1 MIKTMKRVLAGLLV
15 APALAFSALVV
26 PMAVPAGA
34 VCDINNPTIQ
44 NGADCSQGTGT
55 SGTLFGPDSIFTKV
69 VNILLFIIG
78 AVAVIMLI
86 FGGIRYTLSAGREKE
101 VEAAKN
107 TILYAIIGIVVAFLA
122 YAVVNWVLTS
132 LA

>member
-1 MIKTMKRVLAGLLV
+1 MTKTFKRVLAGLLA
-15 APALAFSALVV
+15 APVLALSALVV
-26 PMAVPAGA
+26 PMTVPASA
-34 VCDINNPTIQ
+34 VCDPTNQ
-44 NGADCSQGTGT
+44 TLAGGAACSQPTGA
-55 SGTLFGPDSIFTKV
+55 SANLFGSDSIFTKI

-86 FGGIRYTLSAGREKE
+86 IGGIRYTLSAGKE
-101 VEAAKN
+101 SEVTGAKN

>member
-1 MIKTMKRVLAGLLV
+1 MIKTIKRTLAGLLI
-15 APALAFSALVV
+15 APMLALSALIV
-26 PMAVPAGA
+26 PLAVPAFA
-34 VCDINNPTIQ
+34 VCDPTAPTIQ
-44 NGADCSQGTGT
+44 SGADCSQPTGT
-55 SGTLFGPDSIFTKV
+55 SGSLFGSGSIFTKV
-69 VNILLFIIG
+69 VNILLFVIG

-86 FGGIRYTLSAGREKE
+86 FGGIRYTISGGNEKQ